1 MANNLLYDEHGDGNI
16 DNEIS
21 LDATDTFIVGQWYKL
36 NGTEV
41 DVQKF
46 FDFAVEAKLPVI
58 VERSAIGCVNCT
70 TFHDQVLIQPDVVS
84 WFATSGCLLY
94 HEFSGSGW
102 WSSKTQRLSQK
113 LLYSKRYGEN
123 WEPGIPV
130 TGIWYNGQLVANLF
144 ASFNKQKVIEYYEE
158 CLAKV
163 DGWNDDR
170 KTNDIKLQSF
180 GTSTTT
186 SKDAGSESVGLGS
199 DVVLAQT
206 RQEYSDI
213 LTNLQKSCSRF
224 YGWNSHY
231 NTGSNYQEIVN
242 TPNGRG
248 DALDLAVSS
257 MEKNCRPLFLIYT
270 KAYNKGSNAFNKT
283 FYDWTRAFPTAL
295 GNMSKCQTI
304 AFDSSKPEYGFYFLH
319 YQNNADETDANAN
332 KAKAFITQ
340 FGQITTGYPWYI
352 AYCKY
357 PDGHVYARYGSLY
370 SLNKS
375 MSQIQESDSTS
386 IYTKWGDAVKEFGTK
401 IAYVYSEKSDDPDI
415 DYKIFYVNFSSGAG
429 ASGTVDPIQVTVDNL
444 HDYKG
449 TARLPTK
456 DQVASKVKKSGYKPV
471 GLKSS
476 SEKSY
481 AFGTQIE
488 VTGSITLEIVWG
500 AAKTDDGGSTSPK
513 KKTIKSGKI
522 RSYEKREFPVWYKY
536 GSTGDKTARFSSNI
550 SALQVIGEASG
561 GPSKNS
567 ATQQLVEVYFNDQT
581 SEIAPSAFMQCQN
594 LAYVDARSIKSVGD
608 YAFYNCKSLTAAD
621 FIGAQN
627 KALTHIGDYAFAG
640 SGIRDLVI
648 NLQGS
653 VSDSSTNT
661 HCFANCRELTSVN
674 ITNSTYLADHMF
686 DGCSQLQS
694 VALNNYHS
702 YINNYAFANCT
713 MLTSMTFP
721 QKTYMLPDH
730 LFDGCTNLREVKFAE
745 PSELKYLGEA
755 VFANCPK
762 LTSITLPKSVDSLD
776 YIDHLF
782 LSGSSINRVVFSGIS
797 DDMFLDEVQKEIT
810 VNFSPHKWYSSPG
823 STVKSI
829 LNTCH
834 QKHLPMVINLGNGAW
849 NCGNCATWEGC
860 VTKAGAWQKWFPTTK
875 YYYIHGMYT
884 DAYDGYEEVKKFIR
898 SNTSLGVPGYFPYIY
913 LYWNKLNDDGTTT
926 KIALGSN
933 DSATYNKTWG
943 YAGALISLIDKTFAG
958 FTGTDATYVI
968 KPEITTF
975 GRGEG
980 VKVVYVSSTGKEHVC
995 MNDSVV
1001 YVPETRVDRYTTSN
1015 FKYGIWYRNIR
1026 ELRQFADQAHQPL
1039 LLEFGSKGC
1048 DPCRDFKINTFN
1060 NQDFQDAVAA
1070 KPCLLA
1076 KVEIGDGES
1085 FDYPTDTQEFYAS
1098 HEIGD
1103 PKTYIPQLVYYWSKS
1118 DGSTYKEIWNYNYR
1132 SDPGNANYQTVLAK
1146 LDKMLGGYTGDP
1158 QYLAPAIV
1166 TYLDGKYRYY
1176 QSEDG
1181 DESGQ
1186 FFICDKKDT
1195 SMSFSQGGTQLSIVL
1210 SQSTMEAGSTLVLNS
1225 IAPGDELVLGSLS
1238 AQDGAYQYFTVD
1250 SKSRYFDLSGV
1261 IFTVKDSTVS
1271 SLYTFENEIGSNYS
1285 SDQEHNDTGFWIKFN
1300 DTSTSESFEA
1310 KLESCQGSSTPMLV
1324 FERPST
1330 VGATAVFAPVS
1341 GGDSQTQ
1348 TFQIDIEDAKSQND
1362 IEAIVR
1368 DAIGSGN
1375 ALQSISNIDELR
1387 SIQTFNTQVKHN
1399 AAFLT
1404 WAKKK
1409 NLVLVDVASSTWS
1422 GGAPARVRQFETEVQ
1437 FHNNTTSDPLP
1448 KMLVYH
1454 GCSTCTVD
1462 GSIAVYTRRKVE
1474 VDSSKSLSYYT
1485 GLIGEYLDE
1494 LEVN

>member
-1 MANNLLYDEHGDGNI
+1 MAAIDTILKSRLSTPALNRWCKGFTNVLNFAKAKNVPLVGIWSNGEQCGHCIMLESCLVAKPFKTWMATSNCVFYFGCRSDTSAEDKYEGKGFTWCRGADQQTTAFPFVRVYWKSGKVDWAGYGDQLDDNKDSTAGSKNVVNKLKSILKNFDPSSINKDDIKLLSGKNSCTSKTDSDVVDNKDNLAIRSFWLNNLLQKKDYPSDPEGYCFNGWSSHSSNGSFGKDKGPAYGDKSAFSKIKALAEQNGRPLFMIYGKAN
-16 DNEIS
+16 NKGTCFFN
-21 LDATDTFIVGQWYKL
+21 AGFNQGQ
-36 NGTEV
+36 
-41 DVQKF
+41 
-46 FDFAVEAKLPVI
+46 
-58 VERSAIGCVNCT
+58 RS
-70 TFHDQVLIQPDVVS
+70 
-84 WFATSGCLLY
+84 
-94 HEFSGSGW
+94 SGSGNKF
-102 WSSKTQRLSQK
+102 SRCQEGTFDP
-113 LLYSKRYGEN
+113 N
-123 WEPGIPV
+123 
-130 TGIWYNGQLVANLF
+130 
-144 ASFNKQKVIEYYEE
+144 FN
-158 CLAKV
+158 
-163 DGWNDDR
+163 
-170 KTNDIKLQSF
+170 
-180 GTSTTT
+180 
-186 SKDAGSESVGLGS
+186 VG
-199 DVVLAQT
+199 
-206 RQEYSDI
+206 
-213 LTNLQKSCSRF
+213 NF
-224 YGWNSHY
+224 
-231 NTGSNYQEIVN
+231 
-242 TPNGRG
+242 
-248 DALDLAVSS
+248 
-257 MEKNCRPLFLIYT
+257 
-270 KAYNKGSNAFNKT
+270 
-283 FYDWTRAFPTAL
+283 
-295 GNMSKCQTI
+295 
-304 AFDSSKPEYGFYFLH
+304 GFYFV
-319 YQNNADETDANAN
+319 YYFNDKDETCAEANEV
-332 KAKAFITQ
+332 KQFIAQ
-340 FGQITTGYPWYI
+340 FGSIPTGYPWYC

-357 PDGHVYARYGSLY
+357 PDKHIYARYGSLNSKNVLAGNQSARESAY
-370 SLNKS
+370 NDAFLPNMDLVRSIGQEIQYVWTGGHQEDEVQYQTF
-375 MSQIQESDSTS
+375 QISFDLDGGTGQLQPLEVKTASDQGYVGSAILPSKTQVKAAVS
-386 IYTKWGDAVKEFGTK
+386 KIGYELSCFVDDFGNECRFGSEFIIAADTVLTVVWTKV
-401 IAYVYSEKSDDPDI
+401 EK
-415 DYKIFYVNFSSGAG
+415 NE
-429 ASGTVDPIQVTVDNL
+429 
-444 HDYKG
+444 
-449 TARLPTK
+449 
-456 DQVASKVKKSGYKPV
+456 
-471 GLKSS
+471 S
-476 SEKSY
+476 SEHQKPS
-481 AFGTQIE
+481 
-488 VTGSITLEIVWG
+488 
-500 AAKTDDGGSTSPK
+500 AKRGQ
-513 KKTIKSGKI
+513 I
-522 RSYEKREFPVWYKY
+522 RSYSTSQFPVWYKY
-536 GSTGDKTARFSSNI
+536 GSTGVKTAQFSSNI

-561 GPSKNS
+561 GPSRNP

-694 VALNNYHS
+694 VTLNNYHS

-745 PSELKYLGEA
+745 PSDLKYLGEA

-762 LTSITLPKSVDSLD
+762 LTSITLPKSIDSLD
-776 YIDHLF
+776 YIDPLF

-810 VNFSPHKWYSSPG
+810 VNFSPHTWYSSPG

-834 QKHLPMVINLGNGAW
+834 QKHLPMVINLGNGKG
-849 NCGNCATWEGC
+849 NCGNCATWERC
-860 VTKAGAWQKWFPTTK
+860 VTQAEAWKKWFPSSK

-884 DAYDGYEEVKKFIR
+884 DAYDGYEEVKKFIK
-898 SNTSLGVPGYFPYIY
+898 SNTSLGVPGYFPYVY

-995 MNDSVV
+995 INDSVV
-1001 YVPETRVDRYTTSN
+1001 YVPETRVDHYTTSN

-1026 ELRQFADQAHQPL
+1026 ELRQFADQTHQPL

-1048 DPCRDFKINTFN
+1048 DPCKDFKINTFN

-1166 TYLDGKYRYY
+1166 SYLDGKYRYY

-1186 FFICDKKDT
+1186 FFICDKKDIALSST
-1195 SMSFSQGGTQLSIVL
+1195 TQLSIVL
-1210 SQSTMEAGSTLVLNS
+1210 SQATMDAGSTLVLNS

-1261 IFTVKDSTVS
+1261 IFTVKDSTVT

-1285 SDQEHNDTGFWIKFN
+1285 SDQEHDDTGFWIKFN
-1300 DTSTSESFEA
+1300 DTSTSEAFEA

-1348 TFQIDIEDAKSQND
+1348 TFQIDIEEAKSQND